1 MEKTATSKSWE
12 KARNVYIV
20 KTLAKLGHFP
30 SKTTEKEAWFLSPLR
45 SETHA
50 SFSVSLRKNLWYDF
64 GIGKGGNVID
74 LVMLIKSFSNRESLE
89 FLETG
94 TIATFRAP
102 IKKPVVKQ
110 GIKVLKVETL
120 KHPSLISYLESRKI
134 PVEIARIYC
143 AQVWYQYKNRQFYA
157 IGLRNN
163 KGGWELRNKY
173 FKNSSSPKTY
183 TFIQNGSR
191 QLIVTEGMFDFLS
204 LATMEEV
211 LVNSSDAIVLNSLAF
226 VDRIKGLL
234 PKYERVL
241 LYLDNDPAGKKA
253 TASLLQLYGHIMD
266 RSNFYSGYGD
276 LNEKLINEGSFRK
289 GEN

>member
-1 MEKTATSKSWE
+1 MNLNELSWE
-12 KARNVYIV
+12 KARNICIV

-64 GIGKGGNVID
+64 GMGKGGNVID
-74 LVMLIKSFSNRESLE
+74 LVMLLKSYSNREALE
-89 FLETG
+89 FLEAG
-94 TIATFRAP
+94 TITSFHP
-102 IKKPVVKQ
+102 PVKKPVVKQ
-110 GIKVLKVETL
+110 GIEVLRVEAL
-120 KHPSLISYLESRKI
+120 KHRALIGYLESRKI
-134 PVEIARIYC
+134 PIEVARVYC
-143 AQVWYQYKNRQFYA
+143 VQVWYQYKDRQFYA

-163 KGGWELRNKY
+163 RGGWELRNKY

-183 TFIQNGSR
+183 SFIQNDSR

-204 LATMEEV
+204 LATIEET

-234 PKYERVL
+234 LKYERVF
-241 LYLDNDPAGKKA
+241 LYLDNDAAGKKA
-253 TASLLQLYGHIMD
+253 TALLVNLYEHITD
-266 RSNFYSGYGD
+266 CSDSYKGYAD
-276 LNEKLINEGSFRK
+276 LNEKLKAEGSFRRAEK
-289 GEN
+289 

>member
-1 MEKTATSKSWE
+1 MRTTGTPGISWE
-12 KARNVYIV
+12 RARNVCIV

-64 GIGKGGNVID
+64 GMGKGGNVID
-74 LVMLIKSFSNRESLE
+74 LVMLVKSFSNREALE

-94 TIATFRAP
+94 TIATFSP
-102 IKKPVVKQ
+102 PVKKPVVKQ

-120 KHPSLISYLESRKI
+120 KHRALISYLDFRKI
-134 PVEIARIYC
+134 PVEVARVYC
-143 AQVWYQYKNRQFYA
+143 AQVWYQYKDRQFYA

-183 TFIQNGSR
+183 SFIQNGSR
-191 QLIVTEGMFDFLS
+191 QLVITEGMFDFLS

-241 LYLDNDPAGKKA
+241 LYLDNDTAGKKA
-253 TASLLQLYGHIMD
+253 AASLLQLYNHITD
-266 RSNFYSGYGD
+266 CSDSYSGYID
-276 LNEKLINEGSFRK
+276 LNEKLKDEKDRR
-289 GEN
+289 E

>member
-1 MEKTATSKSWE
+1 MNLNELSWE
-12 KARNVYIV
+12 RARNICIV

-45 SETHA
+45 SETQA

-74 LVMLIKSFSNRESLE
+74 LIMLVKSFSNREALE

-94 TIATFRAP
+94 TIATFSP
-102 IKKPVVKQ
+102 PVKKLVVKQ
-110 GIKVLKVETL
+110 GIKILKVETL
-120 KHPSLISYLESRKI
+120 KHRALIGYLESRRI
-134 PVEIARIYC
+134 PVEVARIYC
-143 AQVWYQYKNRQFYA
+143 AQVWYEFKERQFYA

-183 TFIQNGSR
+183 SLIQNGSR

-234 PKYERVL
+234 PEYDRVL
-241 LYLDNDPAGKKA
+241 LYLDNDAAGKKA
-253 TASLLQLYGHIMD
+253 TASLLQLYDHIAD
-266 RSNFYSGYGD
+266 CSDSYSGYGD
-276 LNEKLINEGSFRK
+276 LNEKLKDGKDRK
-289 GEN
+289 E